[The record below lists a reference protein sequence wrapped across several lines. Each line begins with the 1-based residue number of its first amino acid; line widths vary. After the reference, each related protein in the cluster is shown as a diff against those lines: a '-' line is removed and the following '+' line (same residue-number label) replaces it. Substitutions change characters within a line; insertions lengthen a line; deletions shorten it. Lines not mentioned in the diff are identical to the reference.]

1 MILGNASSFWN
12 KPKLIKL
19 QRPASLLELFFDIV
33 VVALIGGIGH
43 KLISE
48 FQQNEYSWQSIS
60 FVVLQTLSVLLIWR
74 TITMYSIKF
83 EVHDLRHRL
92 VIISC
97 MLPMSLMATAGYV
110 QSSDTDEYA
119 IYLNTISYAVLMIV
133 VAYILL
139 SAAHFNKEDKFFY
152 WHLMIKGLA
161 RVIAFTLIL
170 IELITPIISNGS
182 NLLAEPEWRGFLLAM
197 WASEFLIQMIA
208 DMYSFT
214 RKYMCHFPNISRHL
228 LKERYS
234 ILYIAFLGEM
244 LVQVISS
251 FAKTSHSVNSLA
263 FLLGSIIQI
272 FLMFWLYF
280 DLLNF
285 NYLKKSYKAMWIY
298 TFVMLLHFFSMLFIS
313 AGLSLIIQ
321 NPKVTRSSILLLA
334 IGNSIHWTT
343 SKLALYSFKSFNRDT
358 RYLRPKWFHSILI
371 GLFIVGVVASSIL
384 AYIYK
389 MPHLLIWTIIGLQLT
404 TIALLV
410 ITLKISMKKYR
421 GMTLKEFDK
430 IVPKIKQDW

>member
-1 MILGNASSFWN
+1 MILGNVSSFWN

-48 FQQNEYSWQSIS
+48 FQHNEYTWHSIS

-110 QSSDTDEYA
+110 HNSHNDAYT
-119 IYLNTISYAVLMIV
+119 IYLNTISYAMLMVV

-139 SAAHFNKEDKFFY
+139 SAARFNKEDKFFY

-161 RVIAFTLIL
+161 RVVAFVLI
-170 IELITPIISNGS
+170 IIKIIVPIISEGPNSLGDPKWK
-182 NLLAEPEWRGFLLAM
+182 EFFVAM
-197 WASEFLIQMIA
+197 WASEFIIQMIA

-214 RKYMCHFPNISRHL
+214 KKYMCHFPTISRHL

-244 LVQVISS
+244 LIQVISS
-251 FAKTSHSVNSLA
+251 FAGEKSHSANSFI
-263 FLLGSIIQI
+263 FLLGSIFQI

-280 DLLNF
+280 DLLNY
-285 NYLKKSYKAMWIY
+285 NHLKKSYKSMWIY

-321 NPKVTRSSILLLA
+321 KHARPAILLLA
-334 IGNSIHWTT
+334 IGNAIHWTT
-343 SKLALYSFKSFNRDT
+343 SKLVLYSFKSFNRDT
-358 RYLRPKWFHSILI
+358 RYLRPKWFHSVLI
-371 GLFIVGVVASSIL
+371 GLFIIGIVTSSVL
-384 AYIYK
+384 AYTYTS
-389 MPHLLIWTIIGLQLT
+389 PHILIWTVIGLQIT
-404 TIALLV
+404 TIVLLV
-410 ITLKISMKKYR
+410 VTLKISIKKYKD
-421 GMTLKEFDK
+421 MTLEEFDK
-430 IVPKIKQDW
+430 IVPTIKQDW